1 MPLSGPSRATEIA
14 MLDIA
19 WPDWMRRSQASRE
32 SLKVPSLGERVRMP
46 FEPIAWQLWQ
56 EFFTVSIQEPWVFM
70 KAGMPLP
77 LGPVPGNSLAAGI
90 LSSEYQYMP
99 G

>member
-1 MPLSGPSRATEIA
+1 MPLSGPRRAIEIA

-32 SLKVPSLGERVRMP
+32 FLNVPSLLDSVRTP
-46 FEPIAWQLWQ
+46 FEPTAWQLWQ
-56 EFFTVSIQEPWVFM
+56 EFFTVSIQAPWVFM
-70 KAGMPLP
+70 KGGMPLP
-77 LGPVPGNSLAAGI
+77 LGPVPGNSLSAGI
-90 LSSEYQYMP
+90 LSIEYQYMP